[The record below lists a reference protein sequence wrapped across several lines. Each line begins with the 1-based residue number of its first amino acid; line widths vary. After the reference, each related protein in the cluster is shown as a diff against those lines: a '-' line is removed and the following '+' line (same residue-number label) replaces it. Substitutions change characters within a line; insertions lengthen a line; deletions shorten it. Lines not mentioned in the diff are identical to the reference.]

1 MSNTLPAILVVGG
14 AGYIGSHVCK
24 ELHKNGYLPVCY
36 DNLIYG
42 HTRAV
47 KWGPLEIGDIG
58 DGKRL
63 DEVMVK
69 YRPQGVVH
77 LAAFAYVGESVTEP
91 SKYYVNNVAGTIS
104 LLDAMRRNNCGRIV
118 FSSTCAV
125 YGIPS
130 TVPITEKQP
139 LAPVNPYGAT
149 KMMVERIMAD
159 YRQAYGLGYVALRY
173 FNAAGADPEAEIGE
187 SHDPET
193 HLIPLA
199 LDVAAGLRSEL
210 VVFGDDYPTPD
221 KTCIRDY
228 IHVTDLARAH
238 VLALKRLESDA
249 GFSRPIN
256 LGTGKGN
263 SVLEIINAGDEVTG
277 KKIKYRIAPRRAGD
291 PPALVADPSE
301 ALKILNWKA
310 EYTDIKQVIRHAW
323 NFHEKGVENR

>member
-1 MSNTLPAILVVGG
+1 MSKSLPAILVVGG

-24 ELHKNGYLPVCY
+24 ELYKNGYLPVCY

-42 HTRAV
+42 HQWAV

-63 DEVMVK
+63 DEVMTK
-69 YRPQGVVH
+69 YQPEGVIH

-91 SKYYVNNVAGTIS
+91 SKYYVNNVVGTIS
-104 LLDAMRRNNCGRIV
+104 LLDAMRRNHCRRIV

-125 YGIPS
+125 YGIPA
-130 TVPITEKQP
+130 TVPITEKQI
-139 LAPVNPYGAT
+139 LNPVNPYGAS
-149 KMMVERIMAD
+149 KMMVERILAD
-159 YRQAYGLGYVALRY
+159 YRHAYGLDYVALRY
-173 FNAAGADPEAEIGE
+173 FNAAGADPDAEIGE

-199 LDVAAGLRSEL
+199 LDVAVGRRKEL

-228 IHVTDLARAH
+228 IHVTDLSRAH
-238 VLALKRLESDA
+238 VLAMKRLESDVT
-249 GFSRPIN
+249 FSRSIN
-256 LGTGKGN
+256 LGTGRGN
-263 SVLEIINAGDEVTG
+263 SVLEIIRAGAEVTG
-277 KKIKYRIAPRRAGD
+277 RKIKYRIAPRRAGD

-301 ALKILNWKA
+301 ALKILGWKA
-310 EYTDIKQVIRHAW
+310 AYTDITQVLRHAW
-323 NFHEKGVENR
+323 EFHKKGTGK

>member
-1 MSNTLPAILVVGG
+1 MA
-14 AGYIGSHVCK
+14 
-24 ELHKNGYLPVCY
+24 
-36 DNLIYG
+36 
-42 HTRAV
+42 
-47 KWGPLEIGDIG
+47 
-58 DGKRL
+58 
-63 DEVMVK
+63 K
-69 YRPQGVVH
+69 YKPQGVVH

-104 LLDAMRRNNCGRIV
+104 LLDAMRRNNCMRIV

-139 LAPVNPYGAT
+139 LAPVNPYGAS

-159 YRQAYGLGYVALRY
+159 YRHAYGLGYVALRY
-173 FNAAGADPEAEIGE
+173 FNAAGADPDSEIGE
-187 SHDPET
+187 SHNPET

-199 LDVAAGLRSEL
+199 LDVAAGRRGEL

-228 IHVTDLARAH
+228 IHVTDLSRAH
-238 VLALKRLESDA
+238 VLAMKRLESDA
-249 GFSRPIN
+249 AFSRSIN

-263 SVLEIINAGDEVTG
+263 SVLEIIRAGEEVSG
-277 KKIKYRIAPRRAGD
+277 RKISYRVAPRRAGD

-301 ALKILNWKA
+301 SLKILNWKA
-310 EYTDIKQVIRHAW
+310 EYTDIKQVISHAW
-323 NFHEKGVENR
+323 EFYKKGIQKEE